1 MLWNQF
7 DQETVA
13 IGWTFYGPVLFFV
26 VLITLGVPIWAAI
39 GAAAVTMLAVSEVL
53 PLSLLGE
60 SLFDGIDHFALTAV
74 PLFILTGD
82 VLVRTGLSRRFLDV
96 AEALTCW
103 AKGGFGSATVLVCGM
118 FSAISGSD
126 AAGAA
131 AVGRMTI
138 ARLVES
144 GYPRPYACA
153 LVAAGACTGILIP
166 PSIAYIVIGL
176 VLGISASTLF
186 QAALIPGVLILL
198 SILVFSLLQWLVMP
212 VSAMYGYQQAGFPW
226 SRTQAVGAMIVLG
239 LNFVWSARDRLKE
252 VYRKAVHGDPTVD
265 DSNEP
270 LSYRTAFWGTLV
282 SLAVLVGFPIAYGV
296 SWWPALIYFVIG
308 TLFVIAYAHNRAET
322 GLPIV
327 WGYPIEEQ
335 NLVLPNFLGSQPLI
349 GTGRLRSFTLL
360 SMLNFYQRGTWYA
373 INSTGQESCIV
384 GETVGLGARRTT
396 KLLFVAMVIGLVS
409 AFWMY
414 LACYN
419 TYGGNIMETV
429 GGTAG
434 GQRVQIA
441 MNVFQR
447 VSRWVDQPAGPN
459 AEMIGATLTGAFITA
474 ALIVIRRYF
483 FRFPLHP
490 VGFFFACCHNNYMWF
505 PALVILTA
513 RAIVTRIGG
522 ARLYRRLAPAFYAL
536 TLGHFFS
543 IGVWSFVGLF
553 AGDQVQRYR
562 VWFL

>member
-26 VLITLGVPIWAAI
+26 VLIALGVPIWAAI

-198 SILVFSLLQWLVMP
+198 SILVTNTVVNRRHAYEGGGLITFSEWGSNLLGALGRGWYAFLVP
-212 VSAMYGYQQAGFPW
+212 GV
-226 SRTQAVGAMIVLG
+226 I
-239 LNFVWSARDRLKE
+239 
-252 VYRKAVHGDPTVD
+252 
-265 DSNEP
+265 
-270 LSYRTAFWGTLV
+270 FWGIFSGRLTPTEAGAT
-282 SLAVLVGFPIAYGV
+282 AVVVTIFIG
-296 SWWPALIYFVIG
+296 FVIG
-308 TLFVIAYAHNRAET
+308 TLKLSDFPAMMVSSAKVNGVILPIIAFSLPLAQTMAALGVPQGFVAAVTSLTDDPTLLILLMIAILIAAGCVMETTPNIVILAPLLKPLADEIGMNEIQFCIMMITALGVGFITPPLGLNLFVVAGLTGESILKIAARATPFVLCMLIVVLMIAYWPALST
-322 GLPIV
+322 
-327 WGYPIEEQ
+327 
-335 NLVLPNFLGSQPLI
+335 
-349 GTGRLRSFTLL
+349 TLL
-360 SMLNFYQRGTWYA
+360 PDIY
-373 INSTGQESCIV
+373 
-384 GETVGLGARRTT
+384 
-396 KLLFVAMVIGLVS
+396 K
-409 AFWMY
+409 
-414 LACYN
+414 
-419 TYGGNIMETV
+419 
-429 GGTAG
+429 
-434 GQRVQIA
+434 
-441 MNVFQR
+441 
-447 VSRWVDQPAGPN
+447 
-459 AEMIGATLTGAFITA
+459 
-474 ALIVIRRYF
+474 
-483 FRFPLHP
+483 
-490 VGFFFACCHNNYMWF
+490 
-505 PALVILTA
+505 
-513 RAIVTRIGG
+513 
-522 ARLYRRLAPAFYAL
+522 
-536 TLGHFFS
+536 
-543 IGVWSFVGLF
+543 
-553 AGDQVQRYR
+553 
-562 VWFL
+562 